1 MSEHWH
7 SLNIEEVLKRLNSS
21 INGLTEEEAKKR
33 LMQYGFNELEK
44 PKKISP
50 LKILGEQFTNILII
64 ILLAAT
70 VLSFIVGEIIDALT
84 ILVIVVAAAVLGF
97 FQEYKAEKAIE
108 ALKKMLTPVAT
119 VIRDSEEK
127 KIPAKEI
134 VPGDILVLEAGD
146 KIPADGRIIEA
157 FHLQVNEAP
166 LTGESVPV
174 VKQAIIMPKETQV
187 SEMRNMIFAGT
198 TVTDGKGKA
207 IVVATGSNTE
217 FGKIAKEVATIEKEK
232 TPLEQRMDEVGKI
245 LSKLM
250 LTACF
255 IVIGIGIIEE
265 FFIHGKLSF
274 EFLIE
279 MILFG
284 VALAVAAVPEALPAI
299 VTGTLAIGMREM
311 AKRNAIV
318 RKMAAVETLGCTT
331 VICADKT
338 GTLTKGEMTV
348 KKIYVNGNIID
359 VTGVGFEPKGE
370 FIIRNEKINPLN
382 DYALTL
388 LLKAASL
395 CNEAKLIKNERGWQ
409 ILGDPTEGA
418 LIVATVKAGLTQE
431 KLKKL
436 YPRINEIPFSSE
448 RKRMTTIHKTEEGK
462 IFVFMKGAPEVV
474 LERCNKILMENNIKS
489 ISEEEKN
496 KILKVNEEMANNAL
510 RVLGVAYKEEY
521 DLMNQNEEAIETN
534 LIFIGLV
541 GMIDPPREEA
551 IEAIKLCKQVKMK
564 PVMITGD
571 HKLTALAIAKE
582 MGIYNE
588 GDLVLTGA
596 ELEALTDE
604 EFNKI
609 VDKVTVYARVSP
621 IHKLRIVRAWKAKG
635 EVVAMTGDGVN
646 DAPALKQ
653 ADIGVAMGITGTEV
667 AKEASDMVIADDN
680 FATIVKAV
688 ERGRWIYDNI
698 KKYLIYILRCNI
710 VEMIVLATG
719 VLIGVP
725 LPLFPAQILYINLAT
740 DGLPAIALGVGPPDP
755 DLMQRPPRNP
765 KESIFTKDVK
775 YFLAIFPVILSV
787 ILLGLFLTSFF
798 AHNESLA
805 RTRLFL
811 AFVFFELTVALS
823 SRSLKYSI
831 IKVKPDKFLSLAVLI
846 TTIQTILLIIIP
858 VTRQAFKIIYPNLM
872 DIIII
877 VLLCGITMIFMET
890 LKYVLNK
897 IK

>member
-1 MSEHWH
+1 MSEYWH
-7 SLNIEEVLKRLNSS
+7 SLSVEEVIKKLKSS
-21 INGLTEEEAKKR
+21 INGLTESEAKER
-33 LMQYGFNELEK
+33 LTQYGFNELEK

-50 LKILGEQFTNILII
+50 LKILAKQFTNILII

-70 VLSFIVGEIIDALT
+70 ALSFLVGEIIDTLT
-84 ILVIVVAAAVLGF
+84 ILIIVIAAAVLGF

-108 ALKKMLTPVAT
+108 ALKKMLSPTAT
-119 VIRDSEEK
+119 VIRDSEER

-134 VPGDILVLEAGD
+134 VPGDIIVLEAGD
-146 KIPADGRIIEA
+146 KIPADGRVIEA

-166 LTGESVPV
+166 LTGESVPII
-174 VKQAIIMPKETQV
+174 KQAIIMPKEASISDMKNIV
-187 SEMRNMIFAGT
+187 FAGT
-198 TVTDGKGKA
+198 TVTDGRGKA

-232 TPLEQRMDEVGKI
+232 TPLEKRMGEVGKM

-250 LTACF
+250 LSACF
-255 IVIGIGIIEE
+255 IVIGVGIVEE
-265 FFIHGKLSF
+265 FFAYRTLSF

-318 RKMAAVETLGCTT
+318 RKMAAVETLGCTSI
-331 VICADKT
+331 ICTDKT

-348 KKIYVNGNIID
+348 RKIYVNEEVID

-370 FIIRNEKINPLN
+370 FMVKGEKINPLN
-382 DYALTL
+382 NQALTML
-388 LLKAASL
+388 LTAASL
-395 CNEAKLIKNERGWQ
+395 CNEAKLSKSENEWK

-418 LIVATVKAGLTQE
+418 LIVAAVKAGLTQE
-431 KLKKL
+431 ELKKT
-436 YPRINEIPFSSE
+436 YPRISEIPFSSE
-448 RKRMTTIHKTEEGK
+448 RKRMTTVHKVHDER

-474 LERCNKILMENNIKS
+474 LEHCNKILKENGVEPFL
-489 ISEEEKN
+489 EEEKN
-496 KILKVNEEMANNAL
+496 KILKVNEGMANNAL
-510 RVLGVAYKEEY
+510 RVLGVAYKEEEN
-521 DLMNQNEEAIETN
+521 LTRNEEELEKN
-534 LIFIGLV
+534 LVFVGLA

-564 PVMITGD
+564 PIMITGD

-582 MGIYNE
+582 MSIYNE

-596 ELEALTDE
+596 ELEALSDE
-604 EFNKI
+604 EFNRI

-621 IHKLRIVRAWKAKG
+621 IHKLRIVKAWKARR

-667 AKEASDMVIADDN
+667 SKEASDMVIVDDN
-680 FATIVKAV
+680 FATIVKAI

-698 KKYLIYILRCNI
+698 KKYLTYILRCNI
-710 VEMIVLATG
+710 VEMIVLAVG

-725 LPLFPAQILYINLAT
+725 LPLFPVQILYINLAT

-755 DLMQRPPRNP
+755 DIMQRPPRNP
-765 KESIFTKDVK
+765 KESIFTKDIK
-775 YFLAIFPVILSV
+775 YFLAVFPIILSA
-787 ILLGLFLTSFF
+787 ILLGLFLTSFY
-798 AHNESLA
+798 AHYEDLA
-805 RTRLFL
+805 RARLFL

-831 IKVKPDKFLSLAVLI
+831 IKVKPDKFLSFSVLI
-846 TTIQTILLIIIP
+846 TAIQTIILILVP
-858 VTRQAFKIIYPNLM
+858 ATREAFKIVYPSLI
-872 DIIII
+872 DIGIILVLCI
-877 VLLCGITMIFMET
+877 VTLVFMEVMKKI
-890 LKYVLNK
+890 LGK

>member
-1 MSEHWH
+1 MDVK
-7 SLNIEEVLKRLNSS
+7 EVIKKLNSN

-33 LMQYGFNELEK
+33 LFQYGFNELEK
-44 PKKISP
+44 TKKVSP
-50 LKILGEQFTNILII
+50 LKIFSKQFTNILII

-70 VLSFIVGEIIDALT
+70 VLSFLIREVIDALT
-84 ILVIVVAAAVLGF
+84 ILIIVVAAAILGF
-97 FQEYKAEKAIE
+97 TQEYKAEKAIE
-108 ALKKMLTPVAT
+108 ALKKMLSPVAT
-119 VIRDSEEK
+119 VIRSSEEK
-127 KIPAKEI
+127 KIPAKEV
-134 VPGDILVLEAGD
+134 VPGDIIVLEAGD
-146 KIPADGRIIEA
+146 KIPADGRVIEA

-166 LTGESVPV
+166 LTGESMPII
-174 VKQAIIMPKETQV
+174 KQATIMPREASISDMK
-187 SEMRNMIFAGT
+187 NMVFAGT
-198 TVTDGKGKA
+198 TVTDGRGKV

-232 TPLEQRMDEVGKI
+232 TPLEKRMGEVGKL

-250 LTACF
+250 LSACF

-265 FFIHGKLSF
+265 FFTYKMLSF
-274 EFLIE
+274 NFLIE
-279 MILFG
+279 MVLFG

-299 VTGTLAIGMREM
+299 VTGTLAIGMKEM

-318 RKMAAVETLGCTT
+318 RKMAAVETLGCTS

-348 KKIYVNGNIID
+348 RKVYVNGEIID

-370 FIIRNEKINPLN
+370 FIVKGEKINPLN
-382 DYALTL
+382 NQALTM

-395 CNEAKLIKNERGWQ
+395 CNEAKLSRSENEWK

-418 LIVATVKAGLTQE
+418 LIVAAVKAGLNQE
-431 KLKKL
+431 ELKKA
-436 YPRINEIPFSSE
+436 YPRISEIPFSSE
-448 RKRMTTIHKTEEGK
+448 RKRMTTIHKVDNEE
-462 IFVFMKGAPEVV
+462 IFVFMKGAPEIV
-474 LERCNKILMENNIKS
+474 LEHCSKILKENKVES
-489 ISEEEKN
+489 ISETEKN
-496 KILKVNEEMANNAL
+496 MILKVNEEMANNAL
-510 RVLGVAYKEEY
+510 RVLGVAYKEG
-521 DLMNQNEEAIETN
+521 DLTQNEEELEKN
-534 LIFIGLV
+534 LVFIGLA

-551 IEAIKLCKQVKMK
+551 IEAIKICKQVKMR
-564 PVMITGD
+564 PIMITGD

-588 GDLVLTGA
+588 GDLVLTSA
-596 ELEALTDE
+596 ELEALSDE

-621 IHKLRIVRAWKAKG
+621 IHKLRIVKAWKAKG

-667 AKEASDMVIADDN
+667 TKEASDMVIADDN
-680 FATIVKAV
+680 FATIVKAI

-698 KKYLIYILRCNI
+698 KKYLAYILRCNI
-710 VEMIVLATG
+710 VEMMVLAVG
-719 VLIGVP
+719 VLIGIP
-725 LPLFPAQILYINLAT
+725 LPLFPVQILYINLAT

-755 DLMQRPPRNP
+755 DIMQRPPRNP
-765 KESIFTKDVK
+765 KESIFTKDFK
-775 YFLAIFPVILSV
+775 YFLAIFPTILSV
-787 ILLGLFLTSFF
+787 TLLGLFLASFY
-798 AHNESLA
+798 AHYEDLA

-811 AFVFFELTVALS
+811 AFVFFELTIALS

-831 IKVKPDKFLSLAVLI
+831 IKVKPDKFLLLSVLI
-846 TTIQTILLIIIP
+846 TSIQTILLILIP
-858 VTRQAFKIIYPNLM
+858 TTRQAFKIVYPTLIDVEIVAILCVITAVLM
-872 DIIII
+872 EAI
-877 VLLCGITMIFMET
+877 
-890 LKYVLNK
+890 KYFLSK